1 VNLASLEQTF
11 LTGLTGFKESSYA
24 GISSSFKAAMS
35 VKPLRSVFM
44 NTLVKGL
51 RKKTGKLTEVIG

>member
-1 VNLASLEQTF
+1 MERIIHVLEN
-11 LTGLTGFKESSYA
+11 SSP
-24 GISSSFKAAMS
+24 FKASMS

-51 RKKTGKLTEVIG
+51 RKKIGKLTEVIG